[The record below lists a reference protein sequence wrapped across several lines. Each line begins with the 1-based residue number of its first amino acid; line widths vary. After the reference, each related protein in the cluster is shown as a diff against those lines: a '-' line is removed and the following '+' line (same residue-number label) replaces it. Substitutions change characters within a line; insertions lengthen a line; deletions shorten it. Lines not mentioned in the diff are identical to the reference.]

1 MQLLLLVV
9 AAQVSM
15 WEECFRSSMC
25 FQESVDQQIKIA
37 EKQAGAYSCLQDE
50 EKKQEILQKCL
61 HKEKKNKIVNK
72 IQDKIKL
79 KLKQN

>member
-37 EKQAGAYSCLQDE
+37 EKQAGACSCLQDE

-61 HKEKKNKIVNK
+61 YKEKKK
-72 IQDKIKL
+72 KIKL
-79 KLKQN
+79 LIKYKIK